1 MEEIVVNI
9 LFLSITG
16 LYDLSKRGIYADLM
30 RLFVRN
36 GHKVHIVSPL
46 ERRMGRKTEMY
57 ESGGAQVLCVRTL
70 NIQKTNHF
78 IEKGLG
84 LLLLE
89 YQYMH
94 AINRFWGNIRFD
106 LVLYVTPP
114 ITLNR
119 VIRHIKQRDKAR
131 TYLLLKD
138 IFPQGAVDLGAF
150 SQRSVFYRL
159 FRRKEREMYRL
170 SDHIGCTSPANVE
183 FVLRHN
189 PDVDARKVHVNP
201 NSIEVQEQRVVD
213 KNTVRE
219 KYGLPMDRPIFIYG
233 GNLGRPQGIDFLLQ
247 MLEQYE
253 YDASLFFVVAG
264 SGTEYP
270 KIESWFLTHRPQNA
284 RLQPYLPKE
293 EYDLLVQSCD
303 VGMIFLDRRFTVPN
317 TPSRLLSYIEYK
329 MPVIIASD
337 LNTDIGRIAEENG
350 FGVWSES
357 GDVVHFIANVERLM
371 NPQTR
376 KEMGERGYRYLL
388 DNYTVDKTY
397 SIIVNTLQ

>member
-1 MEEIVVNI
+1 MNI
-9 LFLSITG
+9 LFLSVTG
-16 LYDLSKRGIYADLM
+16 LYDLSKRGIYTDLM
-30 RLFVRN
+30 RQFVLN

-46 ERRMGRKTEMY
+46 ARRTGQKTEVF
-57 ESGGAQVLCVRTL
+57 ESNGAQILGVRTL
-70 NIQKTNHF
+70 NIQKTNV
-78 IEKGLG
+78 IEKGIG
-84 LLLLE
+84 TLLLE

-94 AINRFWGNIRFD
+94 AINRFWGDIRFD

-119 VIRHIKQRDKAR
+119 VIRHIKQRDNAR

-138 IFPQGAVDLGAF
+138 IFPQNAVDLGMF
-150 SQRSVFYRL
+150 SRRSLFFWL
-159 FRRKEREMYRL
+159 FRHKERKLYRL
-170 SDHIGCTSPANVE
+170 SDHIGCMSPANVE
-183 FVLRHN
+183 FLLRHN
-189 PDVDARKVHVNP
+189 PDVDANKVHVNP
-201 NSIEVQEQRVVD
+201 NSIEVQEQSAVD
-213 KNTVRE
+213 KNVVRK
-219 KYGLPMDRPIFIYG
+219 KYGLPTDRPIFIYG

-247 MLEQYE
+247 MLKQYE
-253 YDASLFFVVAG
+253 HDASLFFVIAG

-270 KIESWFLTHRPQNA
+270 KVESWFATHQPQNA

-303 VGMIFLDRRFTVPN
+303 VGMIFLNQRFTIPN
-317 TPSRLLSYIEYK
+317 FPSRLLSYLEYR

-337 LNTDIGRIAEENG
+337 TNTDIGRIAEENG

-357 GDVVHFIANVERLM
+357 GDATHFIANVERLM

-376 KEMGERGYRYLL
+376 KEMGERSYRYLL

-397 SIIVNTLQ
+397 SIIINSLK

>member
-9 LFLSITG
+9 LFLSVTG
-16 LYDLSKRGIYADLM
+16 LYDLSKRGIYTDLM

-36 GHKVHIVSPL
+36 GHKVHVVSPF
-46 ERRMGRKTEMY
+46 ERRMERKTEVY
-57 ESGGAQVLCVRTL
+57 ESGGAQILCVKTL
-70 NIQKTNHF
+70 NIQKTNV
-78 IEKGLG
+78 IEKGIG
-84 LLLLE
+84 TLLLE
-89 YQYMH
+89 YRYMH
-94 AINRFWGNIRFD
+94 AINRFWGNIRFE
-106 LVLYVTPP
+106 LVLCVTPP
-114 ITLNR
+114 VTLNR

-138 IFPQGAVDLGAF
+138 IFPQNAIDLGMF
-150 SQRSVFYRL
+150 SRRSLFFQL
-159 FRRKEREMYRL
+159 FRHKERKLYRL
-170 SDHIGCTSPANVE
+170 SDHIGCMSPANVE

-189 PDVDARKVHVNP
+189 PDVDERKVHVNP
-201 NSIEVQEQRVVD
+201 NSIEVQEQRVVN
-213 KNTVRE
+213 KNAVRR
-219 KYGLPMDRPIFIYG
+219 KYGLPTDGPIFIYG

-253 YDASLFFVVAG
+253 HDASLFFVIAG

-270 KIESWFLTHRPQNA
+270 KGESWFSTHQPQNA
-284 RLQPYLPKE
+284 RLQPYLQKE

-317 TPSRLLSYIEYK
+317 TPLRLLSYMEYK

-337 LNTDIGRIAEENG
+337 PNTDIGRIAEENG

-357 GDVVHFIANVERLM
+357 GDAAHFIANVERLM

-397 SIIVNTLQ
+397 SIIIDSLK

>member
-1 MEEIVVNI
+1 MEEIAVNI
-9 LFLSITG
+9 LFLSVTG
-16 LYDLSKRGIYADLM
+16 LYDLSKRGIYTDLM
-30 RLFVRN
+30 RQFVRN
-36 GHKVHIVSPL
+36 GHKVHIVSPF
-46 ERRMGRKTEMY
+46 ERRTGRKTEVF
-57 ESGGAQVLCVRTL
+57 ESNGAQILGVRTL
-70 NIQKTNHF
+70 NIQKTNV
-78 IEKGLG
+78 IEKGIG
-84 LLLLE
+84 TLLLE
-89 YQYMH
+89 YRYMH
-94 AINRFWGNIRFD
+94 AINCFWGDIRFD

-138 IFPQGAVDLGAF
+138 IFPQNAVDLGMF
-150 SQRSVFYRL
+150 SRRSLFFRL
-159 FRRKEREMYRL
+159 FRHKERELYRL
-170 SDHIGCTSPANVE
+170 SDHIGCMSPANVE
-183 FVLRHN
+183 FLLRHN
-189 PDVDARKVHVNP
+189 PEVDANKVHVNP
-201 NSIEVQEQRVVD
+201 NSIEVQKQSAVD
-213 KNTVRE
+213 KNVVRR
-219 KYGLPMDRPIFIYG
+219 KYGLPTDRPIFIYG

-253 YDASLFFVVAG
+253 HDASLFFVIAG

-270 KIESWFLTHRPQNA
+270 KVESWFSTHQLQNA

-303 VGMIFLDRRFTVPN
+303 AGMIFLNRRFTIPN
-317 TPSRLLSYIEYK
+317 FPSRLLSYLEYR

-337 LNTDIGRIAEENG
+337 PNTDIGRIAEENG

-357 GDVVHFIANVERLM
+357 GDAAHFIANVERLM

-376 KEMGERGYRYLL
+376 KEMGERGYHFLQ

-397 SIIVNTLQ
+397 SIIINSLK

>member
-9 LFLSITG
+9 LFLSVTG
-16 LYDLSKRGIYADLM
+16 LYDLSKRGIYTDLM
-30 RLFVRN
+30 RQFVRN
-36 GHKVHIVSPL
+36 GHKVHIVSPF
-46 ERRMGRKTEMY
+46 ERRMGRKTEVY
-57 ESGGAQVLCVRTL
+57 ESGGAQILGVRTL
-70 NIQKTNHF
+70 NIQKTNVV
-78 IEKGLG
+78 EKGIG
-84 LLLLE
+84 TLLLE

-94 AINRFWGNIRFD
+94 AINRFWGDIRFD

-114 ITLNR
+114 VTLNR
-119 VIRHIKQRDKAR
+119 VIRHIRQRNNAR

-138 IFPQGAVDLGAF
+138 IFPQNAVDLGMF
-150 SQRSVFYRL
+150 SRRSLFFRL
-159 FRRKEREMYRL
+159 FRHKERELYRL
-170 SDHIGCTSPANVE
+170 SDHIGCMSPANVE

-189 PDVDARKVHVNP
+189 PDVDERKVHVNP
-201 NSIEVQEQRVVD
+201 NSIEVQEQRVVN
-213 KNTVRE
+213 KNAVRR
-219 KYGLPMDRPIFIYG
+219 KYGLPTDRPIFIYG
-233 GNLGRPQGIDFLLQ
+233 GNLSRPQGIDFLLQ

-253 YDASLFFVVAG
+253 HDASLFFVIAG

-270 KIESWFLTHRPQNA
+270 KVESWFSTHQPQNA

-303 VGMIFLDRRFTVPN
+303 VGMIFLDRRFTIPN
-317 TPSRLLSYIEYK
+317 FPSRLLSYLEYR

-337 LNTDIGRIAEENG
+337 TNTDIGRIAEENG

-357 GDVVHFIANVERLM
+357 GDAAHFIANVERLM

-397 SIIVNTLQ
+397 SIIIDSLK

>member
-1 MEEIVVNI
+1 MNI
-9 LFLSITG
+9 LFLSVTG
-16 LYDLSKRGIYADLM
+16 LYDLSKREIYEDLM
-30 RLFVRN
+30 RQFVRN
-36 GHKVHIVSPL
+36 GHKVHIVSPF
-46 ERRMGRKTEMY
+46 ERRMGRKTEVY
-57 ESGGAQVLCVRTL
+57 ESGGAQILGVRTL
-70 NIQKTNHF
+70 NIQKTNVV
-78 IEKGLG
+78 EKGIG
-84 LLLLE
+84 TLLLE

-138 IFPQGAVDLGAF
+138 IFPQNAVDLGMF
-150 SQRSVFYRL
+150 SRRSLFFRL
-159 FRRKEREMYRL
+159 FRHKERELYRL
-170 SDHIGCTSPANVE
+170 SDHIGCMSPANVE
-183 FVLRHN
+183 FLLRHN
-189 PDVDARKVHVNP
+189 PDVEANKVHVNP
-201 NSIEVQEQRVVD
+201 NSIEVQEQSAVD
-213 KNTVRE
+213 KNVVRK
-219 KYGLPMDRPIFIYG
+219 KYGLPTDRPIFIYG

-253 YDASLFFVVAG
+253 HDASLFFVIAG
-264 SGTEYP
+264 RGTEYP
-270 KIESWFLTHRPQNA
+270 KVESWFSTHQPQNA

-303 VGMIFLDRRFTVPN
+303 VGMIFLDRRFTLPN
-317 TPSRLLSYIEYK
+317 FPSRLLSYLEYR

-337 LNTDIGRIAEENG
+337 PNTDIGRIAEENG

-357 GDVVHFIANVERLM
+357 GDVAHFIANVERLM
-371 NPQTR
+371 NPQSR

-397 SIIVNTLQ
+397 SIIIDSLK

>member
-9 LFLSITG
+9 LFLSVTG
-16 LYDLSKRGIYADLM
+16 LYELSKRGIYTDLM
-30 RLFVRN
+30 RQFVRN
-36 GHKVHIVSPL
+36 GHKVHIVSPF
-46 ERRMGRKTEMY
+46 ERRTGRKTEVF
-57 ESGGAQVLCVRTL
+57 ESNGAQILGVRTL
-70 NIQKTNHF
+70 NIQKTNV
-78 IEKGLG
+78 IEKGIG
-84 LLLLE
+84 TLLLE

-94 AINRFWGNIRFD
+94 AINRFWGYIRFD

-138 IFPQGAVDLGAF
+138 IFPQNAVDLGMF
-150 SQRSVFYRL
+150 SRRSLFFRL
-159 FRRKEREMYRL
+159 FRYKERKLYRL
-170 SDHIGCTSPANVE
+170 SDHIGCMSPANVE

-189 PDVDARKVHVNP
+189 PDVDERKVHVNP
-201 NSIEVQEQRVVD
+201 NSIEVQEQRVVN
-213 KNTVRE
+213 KNAVRR
-219 KYGLPMDRPIFIYG
+219 KYGLPTDRPIFIYG

-253 YDASLFFVVAG
+253 HDASLFFVIAG

-270 KIESWFLTHRPQNA
+270 KVESWFSTHQPQNA

-303 VGMIFLDRRFTVPN
+303 VGMIFLNRRFTIPN
-317 TPSRLLSYIEYK
+317 FPSRLLSYLEYR

-337 LNTDIGRIAEENG
+337 PNTDIGRIAEENG

-357 GDVVHFIANVERLM
+357 GDAAHFVANVERLM

-376 KEMGERGYRYLL
+376 KEMGERGYHFLQ

-397 SIIVNTLQ
+397 SIIINSLK

>member
-9 LFLSITG
+9 LFLSVTG
-16 LYDLSKRGIYADLM
+16 LYDLSKRGIYTDLM
-30 RLFVRN
+30 RQFVRN
-36 GHKVHIVSPL
+36 GHKVHIVSPF
-46 ERRMGRKTEMY
+46 ERRMGRKTEVY
-57 ESGGAQVLCVRTL
+57 ESGGAQILGVRTL
-70 NIQKTNHF
+70 NIQKTNVV
-78 IEKGLG
+78 EKGIG
-84 LLLLE
+84 TLLLE

-94 AINRFWGNIRFD
+94 AINRFWGDIRFD

-114 ITLNR
+114 VTLNR
-119 VIRHIKQRDKAR
+119 VIRHIRQRNNAR

-138 IFPQGAVDLGAF
+138 IFPQNAVDLGMF
-150 SQRSVFYRL
+150 SRRSLFFRL
-159 FRRKEREMYRL
+159 FRHKERELYRL
-170 SDHIGCTSPANVE
+170 SDHIGCMSPANVE

-189 PDVDARKVHVNP
+189 PDVDERKVHVNP
-201 NSIEVQEQRVVD
+201 NSIEVQEQRVVN
-213 KNTVRE
+213 KNAVRR
-219 KYGLPMDRPIFIYG
+219 KYGLPTDRPIFIYG
-233 GNLGRPQGIDFLLQ
+233 GNLSRPQGIDFLLQ

-253 YDASLFFVVAG
+253 HDASLFFVIAG

-270 KIESWFLTHRPQNA
+270 KVESWYSTHQPQNA

-303 VGMIFLDRRFTVPN
+303 VGMIFLDRRFTLPN
-317 TPSRLLSYIEYK
+317 FPSRLLSYLEYR

-337 LNTDIGRIAEENG
+337 PNTDIGRIAEENG

-357 GDVVHFIANVERLM
+357 GDVAHFIANVERLM
-371 NPQTR
+371 NPQSR

-397 SIIVNTLQ
+397 SIIIDSLK

>member
-9 LFLSITG
+9 LFLSVTG
-16 LYDLSKRGIYADLM
+16 LYELSKRGIYTDLM
-30 RLFVRN
+30 RQFVRN
-36 GHKVHIVSPL
+36 GHKVHIVSPF
-46 ERRMGRKTEMY
+46 ERRTGRKTEVF
-57 ESGGAQVLCVRTL
+57 ESNGAQILGVRTL
-70 NIQKTNHF
+70 NIQKTNV
-78 IEKGLG
+78 IEKGIG
-84 LLLLE
+84 TLLLE

-94 AINRFWGNIRFD
+94 AINRFWGDIRFD

-138 IFPQGAVDLGAF
+138 IFPQNAVDLGMF
-150 SQRSVFYRL
+150 SRRSLFFRL
-159 FRRKEREMYRL
+159 FRYKERKLYRL
-170 SDHIGCTSPANVE
+170 SDHIGCMSPANVE

-189 PDVDARKVHVNP
+189 PDVDERKVHVNP
-201 NSIEVQEQRVVD
+201 NSIEVQEQRVVN
-213 KNTVRE
+213 KNAVRR
-219 KYGLPMDRPIFIYG
+219 KYGLPTDRPIFIYG

-253 YDASLFFVVAG
+253 HDASLFFVIAG

-270 KIESWFLTHRPQNA
+270 KVELWFSTHQPQNA

-303 VGMIFLDRRFTVPN
+303 VGMIFLNRRFTIPN
-317 TPSRLLSYIEYK
+317 FPSRLLSYLEYR

-337 LNTDIGRIAEENG
+337 TNTDIGRIAEENG

-357 GDVVHFIANVERLM
+357 GDAAHFIANVERLM

-376 KEMGERGYRYLL
+376 KEMGERGYHFLQ

-397 SIIVNTLQ
+397 SIIINSLK

>member
-1 MEEIVVNI
+1 MNI
-9 LFLSITG
+9 LFLSVTG
-16 LYDLSKRGIYADLM
+16 LYDLSKRGIYTDLM
-30 RLFVRN
+30 RQFVRN
-36 GHKVHIVSPL
+36 GHKVHIVSPF
-46 ERRMGRKTEMY
+46 ERRTGRKTEVF
-57 ESGGAQVLCVRTL
+57 ESNGAQILGVRTL
-70 NIQKTNHF
+70 NIQKTNV
-78 IEKGLG
+78 IEKGIG
-84 LLLLE
+84 TLLLE
-89 YQYMH
+89 YRYMH
-94 AINRFWGNIRFD
+94 AINCFWGDIRFD

-138 IFPQGAVDLGAF
+138 IFPQNAVDLGMF
-150 SQRSVFYRL
+150 SRRSLFFRL
-159 FRRKEREMYRL
+159 FRHKERELYRL
-170 SDHIGCTSPANVE
+170 SDHIGCMSPANVE
-183 FVLRHN
+183 FLLRHN
-189 PDVDARKVHVNP
+189 PEVDANKVHVNP
-201 NSIEVQEQRVVD
+201 NSIEVQKQSAVD
-213 KNTVRE
+213 KNVVRR
-219 KYGLPMDRPIFIYG
+219 KYGLPTDRPIFIYG

-253 YDASLFFVVAG
+253 HDASLFFVIAG

-270 KIESWFLTHRPQNA
+270 KVESWFSTHQLQNA

-303 VGMIFLDRRFTVPN
+303 AGMIFLNRRFTIPN
-317 TPSRLLSYIEYK
+317 FPSRLLSYLEYR

-337 LNTDIGRIAEENG
+337 PNTDIGRIAEENG

-357 GDVVHFIANVERLM
+357 GDAAHFIANVERLM

-376 KEMGERGYRYLL
+376 KEMGERGYHFLQ

-397 SIIVNTLQ
+397 SIIINSLK

>member
-9 LFLSITG
+9 LFLSVTG
-16 LYDLSKRGIYADLM
+16 LYELSKRGIYTDLM
-30 RLFVRN
+30 RQFVRN
-36 GHKVHIVSPL
+36 GHKVHIVSPF
-46 ERRMGRKTEMY
+46 ERRTGRKTEVF
-57 ESGGAQVLCVRTL
+57 ESNGAQILGVRTL
-70 NIQKTNHF
+70 NIQKTNV
-78 IEKGLG
+78 IEKGIG
-84 LLLLE
+84 TLLLE

-94 AINRFWGNIRFD
+94 AINRFWGDIRFD

-138 IFPQGAVDLGAF
+138 IFPQNAVDLGMF
-150 SQRSVFYRL
+150 SRRSLFFRL
-159 FRRKEREMYRL
+159 FRYKERKLYRL
-170 SDHIGCTSPANVE
+170 SDHIGCMSPANVE

-189 PDVDARKVHVNP
+189 PDVDERKVHVNP
-201 NSIEVQEQRVVD
+201 NSIEVQEQRVVN
-213 KNTVRE
+213 KNAVRR
-219 KYGLPMDRPIFIYG
+219 KYGLPTDRPIFIYG

-253 YDASLFFVVAG
+253 HDASLFFVIAG

-270 KIESWFLTHRPQNA
+270 KVESWFSTHQPQNA

-303 VGMIFLDRRFTVPN
+303 VGMIFLNRRFTIPN
-317 TPSRLLSYIEYK
+317 FPSRLLSYLEYR

-337 LNTDIGRIAEENG
+337 TNTDIGRIAEENG

-357 GDVVHFIANVERLM
+357 GDAAHFIANVERLM

-376 KEMGERGYRYLL
+376 KEMGERGYRFLL
-388 DNYTVDKTY
+388 DHYTVDRTY
-397 SIIVNTLQ
+397 SIIINSLK

>member
-1 MEEIVVNI
+1 MNI
-9 LFLSITG
+9 LFLSVTG
-16 LYDLSKRGIYADLM
+16 LYDLSKRGIYTDLM
-30 RLFVRN
+30 RQFVRN
-36 GHKVHIVSPL
+36 GHKVHIVSPF
-46 ERRMGRKTEMY
+46 ERRMGRKTEVF
-57 ESGGAQVLCVRTL
+57 ESNGVQILGVRTL
-70 NIQKTNHF
+70 NIQKTNV
-78 IEKGLG
+78 IEKGIG
-84 LLLLE
+84 TLLLE

-94 AINRFWGNIRFD
+94 AINRFWGDIRFD

-138 IFPQGAVDLGAF
+138 IFPQNAVDLGMF
-150 SQRSVFYRL
+150 SRRSLFFRL
-159 FRRKEREMYRL
+159 FRHKERELYRL
-170 SDHIGCTSPANVE
+170 SDHIGCMSPANVE
-183 FVLRHN
+183 FLLRHN
-189 PDVDARKVHVNP
+189 PEVDANKVHVNP
-201 NSIEVQEQRVVD
+201 NSIEVQKQSAVD
-213 KNTVRE
+213 KNVVRR
-219 KYGLPMDRPIFIYG
+219 KYGLPTDRPIFIYG

-253 YDASLFFVVAG
+253 HDASLFFVIAG

-270 KIESWFLTHRPQNA
+270 KVESWFSTHQLQNA

-303 VGMIFLDRRFTVPN
+303 AGMIFLNRRFTIPN
-317 TPSRLLSYIEYK
+317 FPSRLLSYLEYR

-337 LNTDIGRIAEENG
+337 PNTDIGRIAEENG

-357 GDVVHFIANVERLM
+357 GDAAHFIANVERLM

-376 KEMGERGYRYLL
+376 KEMGERGYHFLQ

-397 SIIVNTLQ
+397 SIIINSLK

>member
-1 MEEIVVNI
+1 MNI
-9 LFLSITG
+9 LFLSVTG
-16 LYDLSKRGIYADLM
+16 LYELSKRGIYTDLM
-30 RLFVRN
+30 RQFVRN
-36 GHKVHIVSPL
+36 GHKVHIVSPF
-46 ERRMGRKTEMY
+46 ERRTGRKTEVF
-57 ESGGAQVLCVRTL
+57 ESNGAQILGVRTL
-70 NIQKTNHF
+70 NIQKTNV
-78 IEKGLG
+78 IEKGIG
-84 LLLLE
+84 TLLLE

-94 AINRFWGNIRFD
+94 AINRFWGYIRFD

-138 IFPQGAVDLGAF
+138 IFPQNAVDLGMF
-150 SQRSVFYRL
+150 SRRSLFFRL
-159 FRRKEREMYRL
+159 FRYKERKLYRL
-170 SDHIGCTSPANVE
+170 SDHIGCMSPANVE

-189 PDVDARKVHVNP
+189 PDVDERKVHVNP
-201 NSIEVQEQRVVD
+201 NSIEVQEQRVVN
-213 KNTVRE
+213 KNAVRR
-219 KYGLPMDRPIFIYG
+219 KYGLPTDRPIFIYG

-253 YDASLFFVVAG
+253 HDASLFFVIAG

-270 KIESWFLTHRPQNA
+270 KVESWFSTHQPQNA

-303 VGMIFLDRRFTVPN
+303 VGMIFLNRRFTIPN
-317 TPSRLLSYIEYK
+317 FPSRLLSYLEYR

-337 LNTDIGRIAEENG
+337 PNTDIGRIAEENG

-357 GDVVHFIANVERLM
+357 GDAAHFVANVERLM

-376 KEMGERGYRYLL
+376 KEMGERGYHFLQ

-397 SIIVNTLQ
+397 SIIINSLK

>member
-1 MEEIVVNI
+1 MEEIAVNI
-9 LFLSITG
+9 LFLSVTG
-16 LYDLSKRGIYADLM
+16 LYDLSKRGIYTDLM
-30 RLFVRN
+30 RQFVRN
-36 GHKVHIVSPL
+36 GHKVHIVSPF
-46 ERRMGRKTEMY
+46 ERRTGRKTEVF
-57 ESGGAQVLCVRTL
+57 ESNGAQILGVRTL
-70 NIQKTNHF
+70 NIQKTNV
-78 IEKGLG
+78 IEKGIG
-84 LLLLE
+84 TLLLE

-94 AINRFWGNIRFD
+94 AINRFWGDIRFD

-138 IFPQGAVDLGAF
+138 IFPQNAVDLGMF
-150 SQRSVFYRL
+150 SRRSLFFRL
-159 FRRKEREMYRL
+159 FRYKERKLYRL
-170 SDHIGCTSPANVE
+170 SDHIGCMSPANVE

-189 PDVDARKVHVNP
+189 PDVDERKVHVNP
-201 NSIEVQEQRVVD
+201 NSIEVQEQRVVN
-213 KNTVRE
+213 KNAVRR
-219 KYGLPMDRPIFIYG
+219 KYGLPTDRPIFIYG

-253 YDASLFFVVAG
+253 HDASLFFVIAG

-270 KIESWFLTHRPQNA
+270 KVESWFSTHQPQNA

-303 VGMIFLDRRFTVPN
+303 VGMIFLNRRFTIPN
-317 TPSRLLSYIEYK
+317 FPSRLLSYLEYR

-337 LNTDIGRIAEENG
+337 TNTDIGRIAEENG

-357 GDVVHFIANVERLM
+357 GDAAHFIANVERLM

-376 KEMGERGYRYLL
+376 KEMGERGYHFLQ

-397 SIIVNTLQ
+397 SIIINSLK